1 MYRLEDIEAY
11 ESRDKYSCDFAH
23 VRAEQEL
30 YRLADVV
37 VNSSAFLDSGH
48 NRREV
53 IVGKHHI
60 RNVFGDVR
68 TCDAHSDTD
77 IRGFYGGSVIYTV
90 ACHSCN
96 VACCSPLVYDARL
109 VLRLNSRVD

>member
-1 MYRLEDIEAY
+1 MNRLKDIEAY
-11 ESRDKYSCDFAH
+11 EGCNKYSYDFAH

-37 VNSSAFLDSGH
+37 VNSSAFLDSRDDGCKI
-48 NRREV
+48 

-60 RNVFGDVR
+60 RNVFGDVS

-77 IRGFYGGSVIYTV
+77 IRGFY
-90 ACHSCN
+90 
-96 VACCSPLVYDARL
+96 
-109 VLRLNSRVD
+109 